1 MAAPITDLASLQAA
15 VLDYIAR
22 PDLADAVPGFI
33 ALAESHFNAIL
44 RAREMETEAS
54 AGTAAAPVAVMDL
67 PADFIEWLAVSWA
80 GSGRTARP
88 TFAEADSPEA
98 RFRHR
103 PGGDPQYFTIRAG
116 KVRMVPEK
124 PGTVTLA
131 YYAAI
136 PPLTS
141 DAPKNWLL
149 AKAPDAYLYAVL
161 AEAYLFQKDPAAV
174 QAHTG
179 LMLQVLAALG
189 IKADTA
195 KVAKR
200 TGRPAEL
207 QASAQAA
214 ARPE

>member
-22 PDLADAVPGFI
+22 PDLVDAVPGFI

-44 RAREMETEAS
+44 RAREMEAEVS
-54 AGTAAAPVAVMDL
+54 GGTAATPVAAMDL
-67 PADFIEWLAVSWA
+67 PTDFIEWLAVSWV

-124 PGTVTLA
+124 PGVVTLA

-207 QASAQAA
+207 QASTQAV

>member
-1 MAAPITDLASLQAA
+1 MTVITDLASLQAA

-22 PDLADAVPGFI
+22 PDLADVVPGFI

-44 RAREMETEAS
+44 RAREMEAEAS
-54 AGTAAAPVAVMDL
+54 GGTAAMPVAAMDL
-67 PADFIEWLAVSWA
+67 PIDFIEWLAVSWA

-124 PGTVTLA
+124 PGVVTLA

-179 LMLQVLAALG
+179 LMLQVLSALG

-200 TGRPAEL
+200 TGRSAEI
-207 QASAQAA
+207 QASAQAVE
-214 ARPE
+214 RPE

>member
-1 MAAPITDLASLQAA
+1 VTAITDLASLQAA

-22 PDLADAVPGFI
+22 PDLADAVPGFV

-44 RAREMETEAS
+44 RAREMEAEATV
-54 AGTAAAPVAVMDL
+54 GTAAVPVAAMDL
-67 PADFIEWLAVSWA
+67 PVVFIEWLAVSWA

-124 PGTVTLA
+124 PGALTLA

-136 PPLTS
+136 PPLT
-141 DAPKNWLL
+141 DATPKNWLL

-161 AEAYLFQKDPAAV
+161 AEAYLYQKDPAAV
-174 QAHTG
+174 QAHSG
-179 LMLQVLAALG
+179 LMLSVLNALG

-207 QASAQAA
+207 KASAEAV

>member
-22 PDLADAVPGFI
+22 PDLADVVPGFI

-44 RAREMETEAS
+44 RAREMETEVS
-54 AGTAAAPVAVMDL
+54 GGSAAAAVAVMDL

-124 PGTVTLA
+124 PGVVTLA

-200 TGRPAEL
+200 TGRPAEI
-207 QASAQAA
+207 QASTQAV